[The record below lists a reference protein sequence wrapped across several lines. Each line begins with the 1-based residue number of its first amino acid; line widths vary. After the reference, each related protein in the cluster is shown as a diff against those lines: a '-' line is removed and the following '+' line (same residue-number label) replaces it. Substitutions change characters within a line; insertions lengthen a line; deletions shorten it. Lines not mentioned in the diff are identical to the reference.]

1 MIEITSKGVP
11 FNWNINKI
19 EDITSIKTG
28 GTPSTKIKEYW
39 EKGNIPWMVSG
50 DIHKEVVRNISK
62 KITKKGLQNS
72 AAKLLPT
79 GSVMVALNGQGATKG
94 MVAYLEIQTTC
105 NQSLAAIIPNEIF
118 FNSKYLYFNLQNRYK
133 EIRGLADLNARTGL
147 NLNLLK
153 RVEVLLPPLDEQKE
167 IAAILSTVDDLIEN
181 TDYLINSYSLLK
193 KGLMQTLLTKG
204 IGHKK
209 FKKTEIGEIPE
220 EWELIS
226 LEKLGST
233 YNGLTGKN
241 KEHFGKGKPYIPYKN
256 IFNNT
261 KIDINYLGYVTIE
274 ENEKQNKVKYGDVLF
289 TTSSETAEEVGYS
302 SVLLDDLKETYL
314 NSFCFGYR
322 LNNFNKIKPEFL
334 RYLLR
339 GQAIR
344 KLIIKIAQGYTRFN
358 LSKVQVLKNRIPVPP
373 VVEQLKISKILSKL
387 DEYLSIYIA
396 KKEELKL
403 LKKGLMQ
410 QLLTGRIRVKI

>member
-1 MIEITSKGVP
+1 MTINNTEIPKGWKQKQLRDLIEIRSGISPSKFNFVKEGKYP
-11 FNWNINKI
+11 FFKVNDMNFCNK
-19 EDITSIKTG
+19 
-28 GTPSTKIKEYW
+28 YL
-39 EKGNIPWMVSG
+39 N
-50 DIHKEVVRNISK
+50 N
-62 KITKKGLQNS
+62 
-72 AAKLLPT
+72 AA
-79 GSVMVALNGQGATKG
+79 
-94 MVAYLEIQTTC
+94 
-105 NQSLAAIIPNEIF
+105 
-118 FNSKYLYFNLQNRYK
+118 LYFNVYDFPLMKSGMVVFPKRGAAIFTNKIAILERDGFFDTNIMGLTTKSKVLNEFLYYYLSYLK
-133 EIRGLADLNARTGL
+133 LYEIADTSSVPQINNKHIEPLNI
-147 NLNLLK
+147 N
-153 RVEVLLPPLDEQKE
+153 LPPAIEQKK
-167 IAAILSTVDDLIEN
+167 IASILSTIDNLIEN
-181 TDYLINSYSLLK
+181 TTNLINSYSLLK

-204 IGHKK
+204 IGHTK

-302 SVLLDDLKETYL
+302 SVLLDNLKETYL

-358 LSKVQVLKNRIPVPP
+358 LSKVQVLKIRIPVPP